1 MYINDS
7 RGPFRISR
15 IEEIYALSSG
25 WMYDDNRN
33 CWVKGN
39 VKFKRMYFQILEI
52 FDDGVYEALDVRD
65 RGVVD
70 A

>member
-1 MYINDS
+1 
-7 RGPFRISR
+7 
-15 IEEIYALSSG
+15 
-25 WMYDDNRN
+25 MYDDNRN